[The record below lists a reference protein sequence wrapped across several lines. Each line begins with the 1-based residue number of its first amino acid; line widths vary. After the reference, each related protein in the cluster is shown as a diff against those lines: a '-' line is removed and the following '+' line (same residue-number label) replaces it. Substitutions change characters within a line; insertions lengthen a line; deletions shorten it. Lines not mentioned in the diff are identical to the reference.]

1 MKTNHELSIRFDIDI
16 LAFLCVATISR
27 ARAGASNPLFSP
39 AAGTLP
45 YATRAGRECQLVTE
59 LEQQVEQIK
68 SDLDEILRE
77 AKKRFAEP
85 N

>member
-1 MKTNHELSIRFDIDI
+1 MLMKTNHELSIRFDIDI
-16 LAFLCVATISR
+16 LAIFLRGYYFAGKEP
-27 ARAGASNPLFSP
+27 ARAP

-45 YATRAGRECQLVTE
+45 YATKAGRECQFITE
-59 LEQQVEQIK
+59 IEQEVEQIK

-77 AKKRFAEP
+77 AKKRFAKP

>member
-16 LAFLCVATISR
+16 LAILCVATISP
-27 ARAGASNPLFSP
+27 AGAGASNPLFSP

-45 YATRAGRECQLVTE
+45 YATKAGRECQFITE
-59 LEQQVEQIK
+59 IEQEVEQIK

-77 AKKRFAEP
+77 AKKRFAKP